1 MRAYARNIVSF
12 CLFFFL
18 HISCLSA
25 LYAQQSF
32 LAPESYT
39 LGSDPVSVSI
49 DAQRDSR
56 AVDLGLPIYWADRNV
71 GASSPTDAGGYFAW
85 GETVSRTSDFKLTSY
100 SLYETWRARYTKY
113 ANFSYLNR
121 NGIILL
127 ELEDDA
133 ARQNWGGNWR
143 MPSKL
148 EAETMAGLGFSEVNN
163 CYVVVGN
170 SDTVTFCKTS
180 YYIQTGRRPGDE
192 SNRAYFWTSQLAANI
207 SEAVS
212 VGYAYAFSI
221 DNPTTWYTYVD
232 WRYYGL
238 PIRPVI
244 NKRTLT
250 IKIENS
256 GSVTESNSYNFPEG
270 TAVQLTATP
279 TDDCYKFVQW
289 SDGNTD
295 NPRSITV
302 TSNAEYQAV
311 FSLKTASITLTSDGN
326 GTVEF
331 DD

>member
-12 CLFFFL
+12 GLFFFL
-18 HISCLSA
+18 HISCLPA

-32 LAPESYT
+32 LVPESYT

-71 GASSPTDAGGYFAW
+71 GASSPTDAGSYFAW
-85 GETVSRTSDFKLTSY
+85 GETTPKTSFRLTNY
-100 SLYETWRARYTKY
+100 THYDTWGVHYTKY
-113 ANFSYLNR
+113 ADFSYSNQ
-121 NGIILL
+121 NGTILL
-127 ELEDDA
+127 ELVDDA
-133 ARQNWGGNWR
+133 ARQNWGGMWR
-143 MPSKL
+143 MPSKS
-148 EAETMAGLGFSEVNN
+148 ESESMAGLGFRMENN
-163 CYVVVGN
+163 CYVAEGN
-170 SDTVTFCKTS
+170 SNTVTFCKTS
-180 YYIQTGRRPGDE
+180 YYIQTGKRSGDLR
-192 SNRAYFWTSQLAANI
+192 NRAYFWTSQLAANI
-207 SEAVS
+207 SEAPS

-238 PIRPVI
+238 PVRPVV
-244 NKRTLT
+244 NKRCLT
-250 IKIENS
+250 IKIINS

-302 TSNAEYQAV
+302 SADAEYQAV